1 MSLPAAVCR
10 IPGAFPFQRKYILFN
25 GPQWPEIGEIR
36 MFATSHSTSRLAAFT
51 FAVLMAVAINGG
63 MLMKF
68 DNVATA
74 ATLAQSTQAPRVAVL
89 ETVTI
94 VGQRI

>member
-1 MSLPAAVCR
+1 MTPATYR
-10 IPGAFPFQRKYILFN
+10 
-25 GPQWPEIGEIR
+25 
-36 MFATSHSTSRLAAFT
+36 TSRLAGLA
-51 FAVLMAVAINGG
+51 FAVLMTVAVNGG

-68 DNVATA
+68 DNVAAA
-74 ATLAQSTQAPRVAVL
+74 ATLAQSIQAPRVAVL